1 MQANF
6 TNEGGYDHRFR
17 YLKNIMGLWM
27 IQSIRKELAPE
38 QGFGGICEAAAKTNI
53 SSLVDC
59 NADRFLAPEN
69 MTKEVQA
76 ACRESGQK
84 VPEGIAEAASVIYRS
99 LAKCYADTIAEIEQL
114 SGITYDSI
122 HIVGGGANAAYL
134 NELTAEAT
142 GKTVYAGPTEATAI
156 GNLTAQMIAAGE
168 LADLQEARKCIFE
181 SFEIR
186 KFVDK

>member
-1 MQANF
+1 M
-6 TNEGGYDHRFR
+6 
-17 YLKNIMGLWM
+17 
-27 IQSIRKELAPE
+27 
-38 QGFGGICEAAAKTNI
+38 
-53 SSLVDC
+53 
-59 NADRFLAPEN
+59 
-69 MTKEVQA
+69 
-76 ACRESGQK
+76 
-84 VPEGIAEAASVIYRS
+84 
-99 LAKCYADTIAEIEQL
+99 

>member
-1 MQANF
+1 M
-6 TNEGGYDHRFR
+6 
-17 YLKNIMGLWM
+17 
-27 IQSIRKELAPE
+27 
-38 QGFGGICEAAAKTNI
+38 
-53 SSLVDC
+53 
-59 NADRFLAPEN
+59 
-69 MTKEVQA
+69 
-76 ACRESGQK
+76 
-84 VPEGIAEAASVIYRS
+84 
-99 LAKCYADTIAEIEQL
+99 

-134 NELTAEAT
+134 NELTAKAT

-168 LADLQEARKCIFE
+168 LADLQEARKYIFE